1 MFSFKI
7 KEFLKYMNRNTS
19 SLCWYDGLF
28 I

>member
-1 MFSFKI
+1 
-7 KEFLKYMNRNTS
+7 MNRNTS